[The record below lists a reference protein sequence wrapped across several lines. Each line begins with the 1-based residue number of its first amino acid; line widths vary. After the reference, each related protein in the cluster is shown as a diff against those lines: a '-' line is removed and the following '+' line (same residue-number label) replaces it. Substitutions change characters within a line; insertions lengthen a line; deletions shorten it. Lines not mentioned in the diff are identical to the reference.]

1 VPSFR
6 KSKYCRIRHLSV
18 SRESKLDGTHGIT
31 PKGRA
36 CFGNSSLLQN
46 SLEQYVI
53 RRIVDFALNNQLL
66 VLGFAALL
74 FAGGI
79 AAFHDLP
86 IEAYPDVA
94 DNYVEIITQWP
105 GISAE
110 QIEQQV
116 TIPLEIVMNGIPH
129 VVHLRSFSLFGLSDI
144 KLIFDDESDNDWNRE
159 RVLERLSQVTL
170 PPNVVPQ
177 MGTDWSPVGQIYFF
191 TLHSTNP
198 AYDPMELKSI
208 EDWVI
213 EKSFKA
219 VPNIVDV
226 ASFGGPTREYQV
238 RVNPNK
244 LVSYGLSLAQVEQ
257 QLTNNNANAG
267 GSFIEAGL
275 QQINVRSIGLVN
287 RVQDIEQTVI
297 VTKNGTPIRVQ
308 DIAVVS
314 QGPKIR
320 LGQFAKAI
328 HREDGK
334 IIDNDD
340 VVSGIVLLR
349 KGAAADMAL
358 QGIHKKVEELN
369 NYILPRGVKIVPFI
383 DRSDLVHFTSHTVLH
398 NLTEGMILVSIILF
412 LFLGNVRGALIVA
425 ATIPFSLL
433 FASICLDLRHIP
445 ANLLSLGALDFGMVV
460 DGAVVMVENIVRH
473 LSHQNGVKTARE
485 RISEASHEVQRPVF
499 FAIAI
504 IITAYL
510 PIFTLQR
517 VEGRLFHPMAW
528 TVAFALLG
536 ALLFSILIAP
546 VLASFAFQKG
556 AKEWHNPILHFV
568 IERYRIAVRW
578 AIRRRTI
585 TVGACVLLVAIANYL
600 AFSGVIGSEFLP
612 HLDEGALWVRGT
624 LAPSTGPEEG
634 IRAANQARI
643 IFCSFPEVP
652 QCTSQVGRP
661 DDGTDTTGFFNTEF
675 FVDLKPK
682 EVWRPVFHENKDEL
696 IAAMQRELDKIPG
709 VVWGFSQP
717 IEDNME
723 EAVSGVKGA
732 LATKIYG
739 DDLKV
744 LEEKGDEIVNIMR
757 HINGIED
764 LGVFRVLGQPNL
776 NVTVDRAAAARYQI
790 NVADVQDAIQTAV
803 GGNALTQVL
812 QGEARYDLT
821 LRYLPEYRDT
831 QEAIENIRLL
841 SASGE
846 RVSLQQLC
854 RMSVTDGAS
863 EIYREG
869 NRRYVAI
876 KYSVRGRDLGSTV
889 EEAIKKVNQEVKLPS
904 GYSLDWEGEYESQK
918 RANQRLLIVLPITIL
933 LIFVILY
940 TMFKSFKWALLILAN
955 IAIAPIGGLLAL
967 LMTGTNFSVSSGV
980 GFLALFGVSV
990 QTGVIM
996 LEYINQLR
1004 ARRYSIEDAAVEG
1017 AVLRLRPIMMTMLV
1031 ATLGLLPAALSHAI
1045 GSDSQRPFAI
1055 VIVGGLIAALVMSV
1069 FLLPTLYVWIASERD
1084 VLPTAEGTFEEGE
1097 HVD

>member
-1 VPSFR
+1 M
-6 KSKYCRIRHLSV
+6 
-18 SRESKLDGTHGIT
+18 
-31 PKGRA
+31 
-36 CFGNSSLLQN
+36 
-46 SLEQYVI
+46 I
-53 RRIVDFALNNQLL
+53 RRVVDFALNNRLL
-66 VLGFAALL
+66 VVALAIIL

-79 AAFHDLP
+79 VSFERLP

-94 DNYVEIITQWP
+94 DNYVEVITQWP

-129 VVHLRSFSLFGLSDI
+129 VVHLRSFSLFGLSDL

-198 AYDPMELKSI
+198 AYDAMELKSL
-208 EDWVI
+208 EDWVV

-219 VPNIVDV
+219 VPDIVDV
-226 ASFGGPTREYQV
+226 SSFGGPTREYQV
-238 RVNPNK
+238 RVDPNK
-244 LVSYGLSLAQVEQ
+244 MVAYGLSLAQVEQ
-257 QLTNNNANAG
+257 QLTNNNTNAG
-267 GSFIEAGL
+267 GSFIQEGL
-275 QQINVRSIGLVN
+275 QQINVSEVGLVD
-287 RVQDIEQTVI
+287 RSQDIAETVLL
-297 VTKNGTPIRVQ
+297 TKNGTPLRVK
-308 DIAVVS
+308 DIAIVS

-320 LGQFAKAI
+320 LGQFARACTSCPYGPNGAI
-328 HREDGK
+328 QREDGK

-349 KGAAADMAL
+349 KGAAADTAL
-358 QGIHKKVEELN
+358 QGIHEKVKELN
-369 NYILPRGVKIVPFI
+369 DHILPPGVKIVPFI
-383 DRSDLVHFTSHTVLH
+383 DRSTLVHFTSHTVLH

-412 LFLGNVRGALIVA
+412 LFLGNIRGAIIVA
-425 ATIPFSLL
+425 TTIPFSLL

-460 DGAVVMVENIVRH
+460 DGAVVMIENIVRH
-473 LSHQNGVKTARE
+473 LGHKNGDGKTPSE
-485 RISEASHEVQRPVF
+485 KISEASHEVQRPVF
-499 FAIAI
+499 YAIGI

-546 VLASFAFQKG
+546 VLASFAFAKG
-556 AKEWHNPILHFV
+556 ASEWHNPVMQFLIN
-568 IERYRIAVRW
+568 RYRVAVRW
-578 AIRRRTI
+578 AIRHRAITI
-585 TVGACVLLVAIANYL
+585 GVVVVLVIFGNYL
-600 AFSGVIGSEFLP
+600 AFGGAIGSEFLP

-624 LAPSTGPEEG
+624 FAPSTGPDEG
-634 IRAANQARI
+634 IRVANQGRVAL
-643 IFCSFPEVP
+643 CAFPEVP

-682 EVWRPVFHENKDEL
+682 EEWRPVFHENKDEL

-709 VVWGFSQP
+709 AVWGFSQP

-744 LEEKGDEIVNIMR
+744 LEQKSDEIVNIMR
-757 HINGIED
+757 GIKGIED

-776 NVTVDRAAAARYQI
+776 NVAVDRAAAARYQI
-790 NVADVQDAIQTAV
+790 NVADIQDAVQTAV
-803 GGNALTQVL
+803 GGTALTQVL
-812 QGEARYDLT
+812 KGEARYDLT
-821 LRYLPEYRDT
+821 MRYLPKYRDT
-831 QEAIENIRLL
+831 QDAIENIRLL
-841 SASGE
+841 SPSGE
-846 RVSLQQLC
+846 RVSLAQLC
-854 RMSVTDGAS
+854 KIQVTDGAS
-863 EIYREG
+863 EVYREG

-889 EEAIKKVNQEVKLPS
+889 EEAIKKVNEQVKLPT

-918 RANQRLLIVLPITIL
+918 RANARLLIVLPITIL
-933 LIFVILY
+933 IIFIILY
-940 TMFKSFKWALLILAN
+940 MMFKSLKWSMLIMVN
-955 IAIAPIGGLLAL
+955 IAIAPIGGLIAL
-967 LMTGTNFSVSSGV
+967 LITGTNFSVSSGV

-1004 ARRYSIEDAAVEG
+1004 ARRFTIEDAAVEG

-1055 VIVGGLIAALVMSV
+1055 VIVGGLISALIISI
-1069 FLLPTLYVWIASERD
+1069 FLLPTLYVWVAGERD
-1084 VLPTAEGTFEEGE
+1084 MLPRAEESFEVGE
-1097 HVD
+1097 HID

>member
-1 VPSFR
+1 M
-6 KSKYCRIRHLSV
+6 
-18 SRESKLDGTHGIT
+18 
-31 PKGRA
+31 
-36 CFGNSSLLQN
+36 
-46 SLEQYVI
+46 I
-53 RRIVDFALNNQLL
+53 RRVVDFALYNRWL
-66 VLGFAALL
+66 VLGLALL
-74 FAGGI
+74 LFGSGI
-79 AAFHDLP
+79 VAFRDLP

-94 DNYVEIITQWP
+94 DNYVEVITQWP

-116 TIPLEIVMNGIPH
+116 TIPLEIIMNGIPH

-159 RVLERLSQVTL
+159 RVLERLSEVTL

-198 AYDPMELKSI
+198 AYDAMELKSI
-208 EDWVI
+208 EDWVV
-213 EKSFKA
+213 EKSFKS

-226 ASFGGPTREYQV
+226 SGFGGPTREYQV
-238 RVNPNK
+238 RVDPNK
-244 LVSYGLSLAQVEQ
+244 LIAYGLSLAQVEQ

-267 GSFIEAGL
+267 GSFIQEGL
-275 QQINVRSIGLVN
+275 QQINVRSVGMID
-287 RVQDIEQTVI
+287 RSQDIERTVI
-297 VTKNGTPIRVQ
+297 MTKNGTPIRVK

-320 LGQFAKAI
+320 LGQFARACSACPYGRDGAI
-328 HREDGK
+328 LRQDGK
-334 IIDNDD
+334 IVDNDD

-349 KGAAADMAL
+349 KNAVADSAL
-358 QGIHKKVEELN
+358 QGIHDKVKELN
-369 NYILPRGVKIVPFI
+369 DHILPPGVKIVPFI

-412 LFLGNVRGALIVA
+412 IFLGNIRGALIVA

-460 DGAVVMVENIVRH
+460 DGAVVMIENIVRH
-473 LSHQNGVKTARE
+473 LGHQNGVKTARE
-485 RISEASHEVQRPVF
+485 KISEASHEVQRPVF
-499 FAIAI
+499 YAIAI

-536 ALLFSILIAP
+536 ALLFSIVIAP

-556 AKEWHNPILHFV
+556 ASEWHNPVMQFLIA
-568 IERYRIAVRW
+568 RYRTSVRW
-578 AIRRRTI
+578 AIRHRAVTI
-585 TVGACVLLVAIANYL
+585 GVCVFMMMVGGYL
-600 AFSGVIGSEFLP
+600 GFSGAIGSEFLP

-624 LAPSTGPEEG
+624 LAPSTGPDEG
-634 IRAANQARI
+634 IRVSNQARI
-643 IFCSFPEVP
+643 VLCSFPEVP

-682 EVWRPVFHENKDEL
+682 DQWRPVFHEDKDEL
-696 IAAMQRELDKIPG
+696 IAAMGRELDKIPG

-744 LEEKGDEIVNIMR
+744 LEQKSDEIVGIMR
-757 HINGIED
+757 KINGIED

-776 NVTVDRAAAARYQI
+776 NVTVDREAAARYQI
-790 NVADVQDAIQTAV
+790 NVADVQDAVQTAV

-812 QGEARYDLT
+812 KGEARYDLT
-821 LRYLPEYRDT
+821 LRYLPKYRDT

-841 SASGE
+841 SPSGE
-846 RVSLQQLC
+846 RVSLGQLC
-854 RMSVTDGAS
+854 KVQLTDGAS
-863 EIYREG
+863 EVYREG

-889 EEAIKKVNQEVKLPS
+889 EEAIKKVNEQVKLPT
-904 GYSLDWEGEYESQK
+904 GYSIDWEGEYESQK
-918 RANQRLLIVLPITIL
+918 RANERLMIVLPITIL
-933 LIFVILY
+933 IIFVILY
-940 TMFKSFKWALLILAN
+940 TMFSSFKWALLIMAN

-967 LMTGTNFSVSSGV
+967 WFSGTNFSVSSGV

-1004 ARRYSIEDAAVEG
+1004 AARYPIEDAAVEG

-1055 VIVGGLIAALVMSV
+1055 VIVGGLIAALIMSI
-1069 FLLPTLYVWIASERD
+1069 FLLPTLYVWIAGERD
-1084 VLPTAEGTFEEGE
+1084 VLPAAEEGFEVGE

>member
-1 VPSFR
+1 M
-6 KSKYCRIRHLSV
+6 
-18 SRESKLDGTHGIT
+18 
-31 PKGRA
+31 
-36 CFGNSSLLQN
+36 
-46 SLEQYVI
+46 I
-53 RRIVDFALNNQLL
+53 RRVVDFALNNRLL
-66 VLGFAALL
+66 VLGLALLL
-74 FAGGI
+74 FAGGVV
-79 AAFHDLP
+79 AFHDLP

-110 QIEQQV
+110 QIEQQI

-129 VVHLRSFSLFGLSDI
+129 VVHLRSFSLFGLSDL
-144 KLIFDDESDNDWNRE
+144 KLIFDDQEDNFKNRE

-198 AYDPMELKSI
+198 AYDPMELKSL
-208 EDWVI
+208 EDWIV
-213 EKSFKA
+213 EKNFKA
-219 VPNIVDV
+219 VPDVVDV
-226 ASFGGPTREYQV
+226 SSFGGPTREYQV
-238 RVNPNK
+238 RVDPNK
-244 LVSYGLSLAQVEQ
+244 LVAYGLSLAEIEQ
-257 QLTNNNANAG
+257 QLTSNNGNAG
-267 GSFIEAGL
+267 GSFIQEGL
-275 QQINVRSIGLVN
+275 QQINVRSVGLVD
-287 RVQDIEQTVI
+287 RAQDIQRTVI
-297 VTKNGTPIRVQ
+297 VTKNGTPLRMQ

-320 LGQFAKAI
+320 LGQFARAI
-328 HREDGK
+328 HREDGR
-334 IIDNDD
+334 IIDNGD

-349 KGAAADMAL
+349 KDAAADTAL

-369 NYILPRGVKIVPFI
+369 SHILPPGVKIIPFI
-383 DRSDLVHFTSHTVLH
+383 DRSDLVHYTSHTVLH

-412 LFLGNVRGALIVA
+412 LFLGNARGALIVA

-433 FASICLDLRHIP
+433 VASICLDLNHIP

-460 DGAVVMVENIVRH
+460 DGAVVMIENIVRH
-473 LSHQNGVKTARE
+473 LHGKNGNGKTPAQK
-485 RISEASHEVQRPVF
+485 ISDASHEVQRPVF
-499 FAIAI
+499 YAIAI

-546 VLASFAFQKG
+546 VLASFAFAKG
-556 AKEWHNPILHFV
+556 AQEWRNPVMNFLT
-568 IERYRIAVRW
+568 ERYRVAVRW
-578 AIRRRTI
+578 AIRHRML
-585 TVGACVLLVAIANYL
+585 TVGVCLVLVAFGSYL
-600 AFSGVIGSEFLP
+600 AFGGAIGSEFLP

-624 LAPSTGPEEG
+624 LAPSTGPDEG
-634 IRAANQARI
+634 MRVANQARLLL
-643 IFCSFPEVP
+643 CSFPEVP

-661 DDGTDTTGFFNTEF
+661 DDGTDTTGYFNTEF
-675 FVDLKPK
+675 FVDLMPR
-682 EVWRPVFHENKDEL
+682 EQWRPVFHQDKDVL
-696 IAAMQRELDKIPG
+696 IAAMNRELNKIPG

-723 EAVSGVKGA
+723 EAVSGVKGE

-739 DDLKV
+739 NDLKA
-744 LEEKGDEIVNIMR
+744 LEEKADQVVGVMR
-757 HINGIED
+757 GISGIED

-776 NVTVDRAAAARYQI
+776 NVTVDRDQAARHQI

-812 QGEARYDLT
+812 QGEARYDLVM
-821 LRYLPEYRDT
+821 RYLPQYRDT
-831 QEAIENIRLL
+831 KQAIENIRLL
-841 SASGE
+841 SPAGE
-846 RVSLQQLC
+846 RVSLAQLC
-854 RMSVTDGAS
+854 RIDERDGAS
-863 EIYREG
+863 EIYREE
-869 NRRYVAI
+869 NQRYVAI

-889 EEAIKKVNQEVKLPS
+889 EEAIKKVNEQVKLPL
-904 GYSLDWEGEYESQK
+904 GYHIDWEGEYESQK
-918 RANQRLLIVLPITIL
+918 RANERLLIVLPLTIL
-933 LIFVILY
+933 IIFVILY
-940 TMFKSFKWALLILAN
+940 TMFRSFKWALLILAN

-967 LMTGTNFSVSSGV
+967 LLTGTNFSVSSGV

-1004 ARRYSIEDAAVEG
+1004 VRRFSIEDAAVEG

-1055 VIVGGLIAALVMSV
+1055 VIVGGLIAALLMSI
-1069 FLLPTLYVWIASERD
+1069 FLLPTLYVWIAGELD
-1084 VLPTAEGTFEEGE
+1084 ILPPAEEKFEVGE